1 MAAEKDEAVI
11 YVRFKDQ
18 DTIAA
23 LYDWMALA
31 DQPMREVV
39 ERACAFA
46 FASKS
51 FSVPHRAPAY
61 IERAEVAKKQRI
73 ARAKKKAGG

>member
-1 MAAEKDEAVI
+1 MAAKDEAVI
-11 YVRFKDQ
+11 YVRFKDP
-18 DTIAA
+18 DTVAA
-23 LYDWMALA
+23 LYHWMSIA

-39 ERACAFA
+39 ERACEFA

-51 FSVPHRAPAY
+51 FTVPVRAPAY